1 MLSTLNRYI
10 AGRILR
16 GIAIAFLVVT
26 TVIMLVD
33 FVESSRNLDGDS
45 EITAL
50 QLMYLTVLKTPKFVE
65 QTIAFVVLFGV
76 MGALHS
82 MNKRSELIVVRAAG
96 VSVWRFLQPALIVTA
111 LLGIIWMTAFNPF
124 ASRMLALQ
132 QTQTT
137 QWLSGQ
143 SNNQV
148 KDIWLR
154 EGTDI
159 SQTVIHASQLELQD
173 KRLINPVFYQLS
185 VISDGSTKFTRRFDA
200 SSATL
205 VTQGYWQLEDV
216 VENAPGE
223 LKQNHQTISLPTK
236 ITVEDLQAEASIIAE
251 PAFWDIP
258 QAIKDNEQ
266 AGFSTRA
273 LRMKLNRLLSLPVI
287 LIAMTFIAASASL
300 NLAREGGTIK
310 LLVTGAALGFAVY
323 FIDSMI
329 SAFGQVSTLPVHLA
343 SWSVPIFALLTGISY
358 LSKIEDG

>member
-26 TVIMLVD
+26 TIIMLVD
-33 FVESSRNLDGDS
+33 FVESSRNLDSDS
-45 EITAL
+45 DITSL
-50 QLMYLTVLKTPKFVE
+50 QLMYLTLLKTPKFVE

-76 MGALHS
+76 MGALHG

-96 VSVWRFLQPALIVTA
+96 VSVWRFLQPALVVTT
-111 LLGIIWMTAFNPF
+111 LLGVIWMTVFNPF

-132 QTQTT
+132 QTQTMQWQT
-137 QWLSGQ
+137 QQ
-143 SNNQV
+143 SQEQV

-159 SQTVIHASQLELQD
+159 SQTVIHARRLELQD
-173 KRLINPVFYQLS
+173 KRLENPVFYQLNLLA
-185 VISDGSTKFTRRFDA
+185 DGSTQFARRFDA

-205 VTQGYWQLEDV
+205 IAQGYWQLENV
-216 VENAPGE
+216 IENAPGE

-236 ITVEDLQAEASIIAE
+236 ITIENLRSEASIIAE

-258 QAIKDNEQ
+258 QAIQDNEQ

-273 LRMKLNRLLSLPVI
+273 LRMKFNRLLSLPII

-300 NLAREGGTIK
+300 NLTREGGTFR
-310 LLVTGAALGFAVY
+310 LLVSGAALGFAVY
-323 FIDSMI
+323 FVDSMI
-329 SAFGQVSTLPVHLA
+329 SAFGQVSTLPIHLA
-343 SWSVPIFALLTGISY
+343 SWSVPIFALLIGISY